1 MKKSIALIVATLA
14 ATTSLSAYAKDGDNA
29 RLRVGI
35 TGGTLGIGPEVGYR
49 VSEMFG
55 VRANATFLSISRD
68 IDSSGINYDGK
79 AKLKSGGVMVDVFP
93 FGGGFRLSGGLRIN
107 GNEARVVAS
116 PTQPVFI
123 GDNPIPYTP
132 SEIGTLRTETD
143 LKSLAPTLTLGYG
156 GGLSKGLVFGIE
168 AGAMFQGKMKIKP
181 LSYTG
186 SAIGAIAADLERE
199 RQEIEDDIDN
209 FKVYPILQFSLGY
222 RF

>member
-1 MKKSIALIVATLA
+1 MKKSFAFLVAMLA
-14 ATTSLSAYAKDGDNA
+14 ATTSFAAYAAEGDDA
-29 RLRVGI
+29 RLSIGI
-35 TGGTLGIGPEVGYR
+35 TGGTLGIGPEASYR

-55 VRANATFLSISRD
+55 VRANATFLNISRG

-79 AKLKSGGVMVDVFP
+79 AKLKSGGVMVDVYP

-116 PTQPVFI
+116 PTQNVQV
-123 GDNPIPYTP
+123 GNTTYTP
-132 SEIGTLRTETD
+132 AEIGTLRTETD

-168 AGAMFQGKMKIKP
+168 GGAMFQGKMKIKP
-181 LSYTG
+181 LTYTG
-186 SAIGAIAADLERE
+186 SAPIGLIAADLERE
-199 RQEIEDDIDN
+199 RLEIQDDIDDY
-209 FKVYPILQFSLGY
+209 KIYPILQLTLGY